1 MTAGSTSLEP
11 TANGI
16 FSRILITGATGGL
29 GRALVRQY
37 ARPGVALSLWGRDAG
52 GLAELADACAD
63 AGADVTCLSQ
73 DLTDIDATLAAL
85 VEQDRQAPF
94 DLAIFASGRGDYRAP
109 GELVEDMATVA
120 LLGTVNFTAPSAM
133 AAALAARMAKRGEGR
148 IVLVGSAAGHHALPF
163 AMAYAASKAGLA
175 HFAEALRIAVRP
187 HGVSVTLVSP
197 GFIDT
202 AAGRKVPGPKPLLMS
217 ADSVAARIAKAAAGG
232 KARVIVPWPFAV
244 LKGFDRLLPVRLRE
258 RMLRALAPRP

>member
-1 MTAGSTSLEP
+1 MTAGTELYEPPASRIST
-11 TANGI
+11 
-16 FSRILITGATGGL
+16 RILITGATGGL
-29 GRALVRQY
+29 GRALVRRY

-52 GLAELADACAD
+52 GLAELAEVCRT
-63 AGADVTCLSQ
+63 AGAEVTCLSQ

-109 GELVEDMATVA
+109 GALVEDMATVA

-133 AAALAARMAKRGEGR
+133 AAALAARMAKRGRGR
-148 IVLVGSAAGHHALPF
+148 IVLVGSAAGHHTLPF

-202 AAGRKVPGPKPLLMS
+202 AAGRMVPGPKPLLMS
-217 ADSVAARIAKAAAGG
+217 ADSVAARIAKAAASG
-232 KARVIVPWPFAV
+232 KARVIFPWPFAV
-244 LKGFDRLLPVRLRE
+244 LKGGDRLLPVRLRE
-258 RMLRALAPRP
+258 RLLRALAP